1 MLSVAISDQ
10 NPMVA
15 RLLHASRFLV
25 PVPDVKIRFI
35 INEYISREDEDEF
48 KKKMMKSDTDTDS
61 LVK

>member
-15 RLLHASRFLV
+15 RLLQASRFLV

-35 INEYISREDEDEF
+35 INEYISREDEDEL